1 MSAPLVIA
9 IVMLG
14 LDGLAAAGVAA
25 YAVRRLPPWPKP
37 PVQAQ
42 PRTPPA
48 ASAAPP
54 GDVS

>member
-1 MSAPLVIA
+1 MNASLIAA

-14 LDGLAAAGVAA
+14 LDGLAFAGVAA

-48 ASAAPP
+48 ASPAPP
-54 GDVS
+54 GES